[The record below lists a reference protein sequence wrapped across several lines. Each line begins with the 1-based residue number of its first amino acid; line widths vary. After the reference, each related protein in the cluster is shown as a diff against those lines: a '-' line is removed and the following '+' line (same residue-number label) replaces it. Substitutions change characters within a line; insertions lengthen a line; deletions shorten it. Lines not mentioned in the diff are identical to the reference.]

1 MSGKRKYSDQ
11 ERLESV
17 LDVLEKGVSLCEV
30 ARRIGTD
37 HKNVRRWV
45 AFYEQYGV
53 KGISSNKRKVSYTGD
68 FKLSVVRS
76 MRENHLSLFETAVR
90 FGIPNDSVVL
100 AWDRLYELEGATAL
114 SQDNRGKMK
123 KPRKHTSNQQGAN
136 PVISAQDNLLEEL
149 EYLRGRKCI
158 LKKIE
163 GLSRATH
170 IPRERERAQAIEGTK
185 AAPSAFGSTE
195 SRRDGP

>member
-123 KPRKHTSNQQGAN
+123 KPRKHKQPTGAN

-149 EYLRGRKCI
+149 EYLRAENAY
-158 LKKIE
+158 LKKLRALVEQRI
-163 GLSRATH
+163 SREKENV
-170 IPRERERAQAIEGTK
+170 PK
-185 AAPSAFGSTE
+185 PSK
-195 SRRDGP
+195 D